1 MNLLNK
7 PTWKKTRSLV
17 KKPSD
22 SYRTTVRTGIVK
34 AKGLYDPVDH
44 IEKQVGIIASRMYQ
58 EKHRCLPMRTQ
69 VFPKGIESWVDA
81 YVKSDMPILE
91 AAHDEFMI
99 GVGHIIDT
107 MMDEIDKKLKA
118 EKRINRRNRQWS

>member
-1 MNLLNK
+1 
-7 PTWKKTRSLV
+7 
-17 KKPSD
+17 
-22 SYRTTVRTGIVK
+22 
-34 AKGLYDPVDH
+34 
-44 IEKQVGIIASRMYQ
+44 MYQ

-81 YVKSDMPILE
+81 YVKADQPILE

-99 GVGHIIDT
+99 GVRHIIDT

-118 EKRINRRNRQWS
+118 EKQIKWARQKIELEEKRQRCASTGLGM

>member
-1 MNLLNK
+1 
-7 PTWKKTRSLV
+7 
-17 KKPSD
+17 
-22 SYRTTVRTGIVK
+22 
-34 AKGLYDPVDH
+34 
-44 IEKQVGIIASRMYQ
+44 
-58 EKHRCLPMRTQ
+58 
-69 VFPKGIESWVDA
+69 
-81 YVKSDMPILE
+81 MPILE